1 MKKGTGYK
9 KYNNLLLIN
18 VYPNQTFT
26 LLFRPKLPYI
36 ESSPL
41 IYKAN
46 QWASF
51 YTMATLD

>member
-9 KYNNLLLIN
+9 KFNNLLLIN
-18 VYPNQTFT
+18 IYPNQTFT
-26 LLFRPKLPYI
+26 LLFRPKLPFI